1 MMPGPRPT
9 DSEPRG
15 LSTRQAA
22 AAARRAAA
30 GVIQPDSDSESEAG
44 RRPPG
49 DAAAGSLSPS
59 HWPMPRLAAGPGL
72 SLNLSDS

>member
-49 DAAAGSLSPS
+49 DAAAGRWQPQSESL
-59 HWPMPRLAAGPGL
+59 ANATAGSRPGAQPEPE
-72 SLNLSDS
+72 